1 MEVVSPFAARAVS
14 MATVWNQI
22 SVSVTLALWARAVT
36 LLVNGGYQILDLII
50 TMLKSHI
57 NC

>member
-36 LLVNGGYQILDLII
+36 LLVNGGFQLLDLII
-50 TMLKSHI
+50 TMLKSHMT
-57 NC
+57 C